1 MAENSTLARPYAQ
14 AVFGLAKDANDYA
27 GWGNALVAL
36 AEAVNTAPVQS
47 ILGNPKVGKSALVD
61 ILTQATGTAANDK
74 LANLVSLLAENDRLD
89 VVPEIAGLYAQYRAD
104 AESIVDATVT
114 SAYEVTAAQQ
124 DAIKSALKAR
134 LGRDVALTC
143 DVDQSLIGGA
153 VIRAGDLVIDGS
165 VTSKLNKLN
174 LALGH

>member
-14 AVFGLAKDANDYA
+14 AVFGLAKDANDYV
-27 GWGNALVAL
+27 GWSNALAAL
-36 AEAVNTAPVQS
+36 AEVVNTAPVQS
-47 ILGNPKVGKSALVD
+47 ILGNPKVSKSALVD
-61 ILTQATGTAANDK
+61 ILTTASGEAANDK
-74 LANLVSLLAENDRLD
+74 FANFVALLVENNRLK
-89 VVPEIAGLYAQYRAD
+89 VVPEIAGHYAQYRAD
-104 AESIVDATVT
+104 AESVVDATVT

-124 DAIKSALKAR
+124 DAIKAALKAR

-143 DVDQSLIGGA
+143 SVDQSLVGGA

-165 VTSKLNKLN
+165 VTNKLNKLN